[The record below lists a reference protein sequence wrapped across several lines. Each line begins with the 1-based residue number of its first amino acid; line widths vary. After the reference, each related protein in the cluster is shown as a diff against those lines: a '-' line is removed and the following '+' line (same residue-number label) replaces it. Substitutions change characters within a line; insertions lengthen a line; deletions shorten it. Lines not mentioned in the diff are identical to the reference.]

1 MLYLKRLFCL
11 IGNYLPPPLNKYFY
25 YLAGVKFSPSK
36 VWIGNQC
43 YLDTVRPDLITIE
56 NETCI
61 SFRVIIITHFDPSE
75 SIKNHFIKNY
85 FKPVNIKSGTFIG
98 PGSIINPGV
107 TIGENSFV
115 KSGSIIFKDIPPHT
129 MVDQNSMKT
138 ISKIDQKE

>member
-1 MLYLKRLFCL
+1 MLLLKRLFCL
-11 IGNYLPPPLNKYFY
+11 LGNYLPPPLNKYFY

-56 NETCI
+56 NKTCI

-85 FKPVNIKSGTFIG
+85 FKPVYIKTGTFIG
-98 PGSIINPGV
+98 PGSIVNPGV
-107 TIGENSFV
+107 TIGENCFI
-115 KSGSIIFKDIPPHT
+115 KSGSVIFKDVSSNT
-129 MVDQNSMKT
+129 MVDLNSMKT
-138 ISKIDQKE
+138 IGKIDKKE